1 MSNSIQSGCQFG
13 QHMVDQRPAFDNQMR
28 RRRRKHGNQ
37 VIGKAG
43 IIRPDKRKKA
53 KYL

>member
-1 MSNSIQSGCQFG
+1 MG
-13 QHMVDQRPAFDNQMR
+13 QHMVDQGPRFDNQIRKGKR
-28 RRRRKHGNQ
+28 RRENQ

-43 IIRPDKRKKA
+43 IIRPDKRKKV

>member
-1 MSNSIQSGCQFG
+1 MNGAIASGCSFG
-13 QHMVDQRPAFDNQMR
+13 QSMVNQGPKYDGQVRKARRP
-28 RRRRKHGNQ
+28 NQ
-37 VIGKAG
+37 VLSKKTG

>member
-1 MSNSIQSGCQFG
+1 MNVIANAKAGCGHPQTF
-13 QHMVDQRPAFDNQMR
+13 VDQRPAFDRKR
-28 RRRRKHGNQ
+28 RGRRENQ

-53 KYL
+53 KYH